1 MTQIR
6 KGLAHLGVPLKF
18 CRAVGVNQASKTR
31 LVQALWYNI
40 REEREYLE
48 VSLTGLKARPVFG
61 KAKP

>member
-1 MTQIR
+1 MT
-6 KGLAHLGVPLKF
+6 KTKNGSAHPGVPLKF

-40 REEREYLE
+40 RVEREYLE